1 MKDIDPE
8 ELEDF
13 YLPESLLK
21 EIYNLTGEFDG
32 NRGFILACVGQEGK
46 PFIYSKF
53 SNEIIELGIRKA
65 LEEYLVRMSDYNSLD
80 FLDND

>member
-65 LEEYLVRMSDYNSLD
+65 LEEYLMRMSDYNSLD

>member
-1 MKDIDPE
+1 MEDINPE
-8 ELEDF
+8 ELNDF
-13 YLPESLLK
+13 YLPQSLLS

-65 LEEYLVRMSDYNSLD
+65 VEEYLIHMSEYQSLD
-80 FLDND
+80 FLDKD

>member
-53 SNEIIELGIRKA
+53 SNEIIELGIRTA
-65 LEEYLVRMSDYNSLD
+65 LEEYLMRMSDYNSLD